1 MSSLTE
7 VALKIGEQQEILER
21 SEDHLSSISDKIERF
36 LSSSSSLQ
44 NLEDKTERSRGG
56 TGAINQTSVAGAG
69 RGGSRFGN
77 LGGAAALGLGGLAA
91 GAMRGLG
98 GLALMGAAIP
108 TFFGGLLLGSEG
120 MSYLQDVKGMDFEGL
135 KTAALGF
142 SDIVQALEPEAFL
155 ALGAITAI
163 SVVGGK
169 KGAIGLGTMGFAIS
183 AFLTGLLAGDL
194 IFSGVT
200 ALGGDMQFDSMQK
213 AVVGASTI
221 FNGLDT
227 KGMIALGGLLGA
239 STLASA
245 FGGGSKA
252 AKGLAFMGLGI
263 SGFLAGLLA
272 GDLLFAG
279 VNALGVDIDFSNVK
293 TMLAGF
299 SSAIG
304 ELTLPAVTAL
314 GALMAGG
321 ALVGYSPLKAKS
333 LAKGLFAISAGI
345 VALMAGFTA
354 VELIGAGSLALGASV
369 DFSNVEKI
377 MTGFSASIGS
387 LDEKAVIALGSLLT
401 AGGVLGAITTGTG
414 KANFVMGV
422 SALAASIVA
431 FMGAF
436 ALGDVAASAMGA
448 DGSSIKNVVANF
460 GEAIN
465 SLDDRAITVLGTLIG
480 VGGILGAAT
489 AMTGGAGALVFA
501 GIPALGASIAGFFL
515 AFDGLSKLGSVL
527 GVNGSSTKELM
538 ENFSAGIKELVGTDM
553 SNAAAVGTGLV
564 SLSTGMAA
572 FFGQQALGGVVNFF
586 GDIKGAIRDGWNYLF
601 GKESEDLSPMASMVK
616 SLEPLKDLDDAL
628 ITKMDNFGIAINS
641 FVRSFEGLKNIEVS
655 SVTVSLS
662 GLMADIGGVM
672 SMMDA
677 MLKGKPYDTGKGP
690 AFRLFGNK
698 RGIIDFGP
706 GLNNLDDQD
715 LRTVATGISNI
726 RSALSGTG
734 LLAEG
739 GGGGGG
745 TTVINNYY
753 NTQAAPAAPASTF
766 GFLAPPPLTNDVFSS
781 VQ

>member
-1 MSSLTE
+1 MSSLAE
-7 VALKIGEQQEILER
+7 IASKIGNQQEILER
-21 SEDHLSSISDKIERF
+21 SEDHLSSISSKIEEF
-36 LSSSSSLQ
+36 ISSSTSLQ
-44 NLEDKTERSRGG
+44 NLEDKSERARGG
-56 TGAINQTSVAGAG
+56 GQTINQTSVTSSG
-69 RGGSRFGN
+69 RGGLN
-77 LGGAAALGLGGLAA
+77 IGGAAALGLGGLAA

-142 SDIVQALEPEAFL
+142 SDIVQALEPEAFV

-200 ALGGDMQFDSMQK
+200 ALGGDMQFEGMQK

-227 KGMIALGGLLGA
+227 AGMIALGGLLGA

-279 VNALGVDIDFSNVK
+279 VNALGIDIDFGNVK
-293 TMLAGF
+293 TMLGGF

-304 ELTLPAVTAL
+304 ALTLPAVTAL

-369 DFSNVEKI
+369 DFGNVEKI
-377 MTGFSASIGS
+377 MTGFSSSIGA
-387 LDEKAVIALGSLLT
+387 LDEKAVIALGSLLA
-401 AGGVLGAITTGTG
+401 AGGVLGAITTTKG
-414 KANFVMGV
+414 KTNFVLGA

-436 ALGDVAASAMGA
+436 ALGDAASAALGA

-527 GVNGSSTKELM
+527 GVDGSSTKELM
-538 ENFSAGIKELVGTDM
+538 KNFSAGIKELVGTDM

-564 SLSTGMAA
+564 SLSAGMAA

-628 ITKMDNFGIAINS
+628 ITKMDSFGIAINS
-641 FVRSFEGLKNIEVS
+641 FVRSFEGLNNIDTS
-655 SVTVSLS
+655 TVTASLS
-662 GLMADIGGVM
+662 RLMADIGGVM
-672 SMMDA
+672 AMMDT
-677 MLKGKPYDTGKGP
+677 MLKGGVYDTGTGP
-690 AFRLFGNK
+690 ALRLFGNT
-698 RGIIDFGP
+698 RGLIDFGP

-726 RSALSGTG
+726 RSALSGSG
-734 LLAEG
+734 LISE

-745 TTVINNYY
+745 TTIINNYY
-753 NTQAAPAAPASTF
+753 NTQTTAPATGSTTA
-766 GFLAPPPLTNDVFSS
+766 FLAPPPLVNDVFSS

>member
-7 VALKIGEQQEILER
+7 VALKIGKQQEILER

-44 NLEDKTERSRGG
+44 NLEDKSERSRGG
-56 TGAINQTSVAGAG
+56 AGAINQTSVAGAG
-69 RGGSRFGN
+69 RGGSRLGN

-345 VALMAGFTA
+345 VALMAGFAA
-354 VELIGAGSLALGASV
+354 VELIGAGSLAIGASV

-377 MTGFSASIGS
+377 MAGFSASIGS

-414 KANFVMGV
+414 KSNFVMGV

-436 ALGDVAASAMGA
+436 ALGDAAASAMGA

-527 GVNGSSTKELM
+527 GVDGSSTKELM
-538 ENFSAGIKELVGTDM
+538 KNFSAGISELVGTDM

-564 SLSTGMAA
+564 SLSKGMAA
-572 FFGQQALGGVVNFF
+572 FFGQQALGGVVDFF
-586 GDIKGAIRDGWNYLF
+586 GGIKGAFQDGWNYLF

-628 ITKMDNFGIAINS
+628 ITKMDSFGVAINS
-641 FVRSFEGLKNIEVS
+641 FVRSFEGLNNIDTS
-655 SVTVSLS
+655 TVTGSLS
-662 GLMADIGGVM
+662 RLMADIGSVM
-672 SMMDA
+672 AMMDT
-677 MLKGKPYDTGKGP
+677 MLKGGVYDTGTGP
-690 AFRLFGNK
+690 AIRFFGNK
-698 RGIIDFGP
+698 RGLIDFGP

-715 LRTVATGISNI
+715 LRTVASGISNI

-739 GGGGGG
+739 GGAGGG

-753 NTQAAPAAPASTF
+753 NTQAAPATSTATF